1 MTVLRVCYKHGVRF
15 DEGYYTSKHLPL
27 VGGIIGAAVK
37 NIEVVKLAS
46 AGDGSAP
53 PYQMMF
59 SAYFDSPSAL
69 ESAMQNPRMPEV
81 LADVQNFYDGMPELL
96 IGEVVALPSPV

>member
-1 MTVLRVCYKHGVRF
+1 MAVLRVCYKHGIRF

-27 VGGIIGAAVK
+27 VGSIIGGAVK
-37 NIEVVKLAS
+37 NIEVVKLTS

-96 IGEVVALPSPV
+96 IGQVVALPSAV